1 MKKTFSMITAFLTA
15 VFIMAGQCQNVAA
28 QAIEPISNNQLL
40 QYKNS
45 CMSTILSDS
54 ATKSKKNSSIFK
66 SMPKKFVFASGAGA
80 WGTVITLK
88 KDGSFTGQYHDSNMG
103 ETGIRYPRGT
113 VYICKFSGRFSKPKR
128 VNKYT
133 YTMKLKKLKTNKKPG
148 KVYYKNKIRY
158 ITSNPYGFD
167 HAGKFMIYCPGIK
180 MSKLPN
186 GFVGWLPSNIRT
198 TKVLTQYGI
207 YNVKGKEGFVAANG

>member
-113 VYICKFSGRFSKPKR
+113 VYICKFSGKFSKPKR

-133 YTMKLKKLKTNKKPG
+133 YPMKLKKLKTNKKPG

-180 MSKLPN
+180 MSQSHPLKRVILKISHN
-186 GFVGWLPSNIRT
+186 YTIWYL
-198 TKVLTQYGI
+198 
-207 YNVKGKEGFVAANG
+207 

>member
-1 MKKTFSMITAFLTA
+1 M
-15 VFIMAGQCQNVAA
+15 Q
-28 QAIEPISNNQLL
+28 
-40 QYKNS
+40 
-45 CMSTILSDS
+45 
-54 ATKSKKNSSIFK
+54 
-66 SMPKKFVFASGAGA
+66 AGA

-113 VYICKFSGRFSKPKR
+113 VYICKFSGKFSKPKR

>member
-88 KDGSFTGQYHDSNMG
+88 KDGSFTGQYHDSNIQG
-103 ETGIRYPRGT
+103 ELFISVSSAASFPN
-113 VYICKFSGRFSKPKR
+113 PK
-128 VNKYT
+128 
-133 YTMKLKKLKTNKKPG
+133 
-148 KVYYKNKIRY
+148 
-158 ITSNPYGFD
+158 
-167 HAGKFMIYCPGIK
+167 
-180 MSKLPN
+180 
-186 GFVGWLPSNIRT
+186 
-198 TKVLTQYGI
+198 
-207 YNVKGKEGFVAANG
+207 E